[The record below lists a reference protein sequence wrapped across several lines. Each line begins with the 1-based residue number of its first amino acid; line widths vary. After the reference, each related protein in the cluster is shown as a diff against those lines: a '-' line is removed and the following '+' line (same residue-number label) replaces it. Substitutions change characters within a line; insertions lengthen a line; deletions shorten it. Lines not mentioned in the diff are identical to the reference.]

1 MEKEFIDLFELQHR
15 LKQGVESLFPN
26 RIWVKAEV
34 SAVKARSGGHCYMEL
49 SQSDQKGLIAKS
61 SAIIWS
67 SKYRFIAP
75 YFESVTGTPLQEGL
89 VILVQVQVNF
99 SELYGMS
106 LIIDDINPEFSLGEK
121 EQERQRTIQRLQSEG
136 LMGLQKELELPVLP
150 CRLAVISAED
160 AAGYR
165 DFMRHIEENP
175 YGFKF
180 EIVLFPA
187 LMQGVDCPASIIA
200 ALDAILYETQG
211 NALDCCAGKF
221 ATQGNALECRE
232 GEFNVQGNALDCCAG
247 RFAVRTGGAE
257 SGAGEFAM
265 QGGGAECVAWQR
277 CRGYDAV
284 LILRGG
290 GAKLDL
296 ACFDDYNLAAVIA
309 QYPLPVLTA
318 IGHDQD
324 YHVCDMVAHEFLKTP
339 TALADYII
347 DIYAREDE
355 RISSFESR
363 IRLALSNRL
372 YREEAL
378 LDSLSARIKGGFSL
392 KITKEEALL
401 ESLAARIKG
410 GFSLKIA
417 AMESALQVLQ
427 TRIQAADPRKI
438 LDRGYALA
446 VDENGVV
453 LKSVAGRQVG
463 DKVSVMFADGI
474 LHAEVVSVAPSA
486 KP

>member
-1 MEKEFIDLFELQHR
+1 MEREFIDLFELQHK
-15 LKQGVESLFPN
+15 LKQGVELLFPN
-26 RIWVKAEV
+26 RIWVRAEV
-34 SAVKARSGGHCYMEL
+34 SAIKARSGGHCYMEL

-121 EQERQRTIQRLQSEG
+121 EQERLRTIERLQKEG
-136 LMGLQKELELPVLP
+136 LMELQKELSLPALP
-150 CRLAVISAED
+150 YRLAVISAED

-175 YGFKF
+175 YGFKV
-180 EIVLFPA
+180 EPVLFPA
-187 LMQGVDCPASIIA
+187 LMQGADCPSSIVA
-200 ALDAILYETQG
+200 ALDAIWDE
-211 NALDCCAGKF
+211 
-221 ATQGNALECRE
+221 
-232 GEFNVQGNALDCCAG
+232 
-247 RFAVRTGGAE
+247 
-257 SGAGEFAM
+257 M
-265 QGGGAECVAWQR
+265 QEDAAECGTGQQ
-277 CRGYDAV
+277 CGHYDAV

-296 ACFDDYNLAAVIA
+296 ACYDDYSLSAAIA

-339 TALADYII
+339 TALADYIV
-347 DIYAREDE
+347 DLYAREDE
-355 RISSFESR
+355 RISACESR

-372 YREEAL
+372 YREEAV
-378 LDSLSARIKGGFSL
+378 LD
-392 KITKEEALL
+392 
-401 ESLAARIKG
+401 SLAARIKG
-410 GFSLKIA
+410 GFTLKIA

-438 LDRGYALA
+438 LERGYALA
-446 VDENGVV
+446 VDAEGVV
-453 LKSVAGRQVG
+453 LRGAMGRNVG
-463 DKVSVMFADGI
+463 DKVSVMFADGT
-474 LHAEVVSVAPSA
+474 LHTKVTEVVTSS
-486 KP
+486 